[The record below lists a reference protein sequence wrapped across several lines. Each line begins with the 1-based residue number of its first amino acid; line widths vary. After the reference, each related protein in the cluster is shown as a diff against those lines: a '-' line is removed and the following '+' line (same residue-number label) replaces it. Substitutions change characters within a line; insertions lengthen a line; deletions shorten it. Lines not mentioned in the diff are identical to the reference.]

1 MHEHLADFKVPGR
14 VEIVDEL
21 PRNPNGKVMKRWL
34 REQAWAGHDRP
45 IG

>member
-1 MHEHLADFKVPGR
+1 MTAVADCTGPAS
-14 VEIVDEL
+14 VEIVPEL

-34 REQAWAGHDRP
+34 HEQAWAGQDRR